1 MEKYLVNPAVVFTI
15 ILALLFI
22 LNRLFA
28 GLAFRSQRKSAP
40 GRCES
45 YACGESNF
53 DNTAQPDYSQF
64 FSFVFFFTLAH
75 VATLIITSIP
85 LVDPGTLV
93 LALFYIIGG
102 IISLYILL
110 RK

>member
-1 MEKYLVNPAVVFTI
+1 MEKYLVNPAVVFII
-15 ILALLFI
+15 ILGVIFV
-22 LNRLFA
+22 LNRLFSR
-28 GLAFRSQRKSAP
+28 LAFRSERSAP

-45 YACGESNF
+45 YACGEKNF

-75 VATLIITSIP
+75 VATLIVTSIP
-85 LVDPGTLV
+85 LVDAGTLV
-93 LALFYIIGG
+93 LAMFYIIGG